1 MAFHI
6 KDPATDAAVR
16 KLAAER
22 GISLTA
28 AVREAVENELRRGRR
43 PLKEQIDEIVC
54 ALEQYPLTGLQADKA
69 FFDDICGE
77 PQEPVRGGN
86 QR

>member
-6 KDPATDAAVR
+6 EDPATDAAVR

-28 AVREAVENELRRGRR
+28 AVREAVENELKRSRR
-43 PLKEQIDEIVC
+43 PLKERVEEIISE
-54 ALEQYPLTGLQADKA
+54 LEQYPPTGLKADKA

-77 PQEPVRGGN
+77 PQEAVRGGN

>member
-28 AVREAVENELRRGRR
+28 AVREAVENELRRSQR
-43 PLKEQIDEIVC
+43 PLKERIDEIVQE
-54 ALEQYPLTGLQADKA
+54 LEQYPLTGLKADKA
-69 FFDDICGE
+69 FFDELSGDS
-77 PQEPVRGGN
+77 
-86 QR
+86 

>member
-16 KLAAER
+16 ELARRR

-28 AVREAVENELRRGRR
+28 AVREAVENELARNRRT
-43 PLKEQIDEIVC
+43 LKERIDDL
-54 ALEQYPLTGLQADKA
+54 AADYRRYPLTGLNADKA
-69 FFDDICGE
+69 FFDE
-77 PQEPVRGGN
+77 LSGN
-86 QR
+86 D

>member
-28 AVREAVENELRRGRR
+28 AVRLAVENELQRSRR
-43 PLKEQIDEIVC
+43 PLIERINEI
-54 ALEQYPLTGLQADKA
+54 AEEYRSYPLTGLKADKA
-69 FFDDICGE
+69 FFDELSGDE
-77 PQEPVRGGN
+77 
-86 QR
+86 

>member
-22 GISLTA
+22 GISLRA
-28 AVREAVENELRRGRR
+28 AVRQAVENELKRSRR
-43 PLKEQIDEIVC
+43 PLKERIDEIVRE
-54 ALEQYPLTGLQADKA
+54 LEQYPPTGLKADKA
-69 FFDDICGE
+69 FFDELSGD
-77 PQEPVRGGN
+77 P
-86 QR
+86 

>member
-28 AVREAVENELRRGRR
+28 AVREAVENELQRSRR
-43 PLKEQIDEIVC
+43 PLKERIDEI
-54 ALEQYPLTGLQADKA
+54 AEEYRSYPLTGLKADKA
-69 FFDDICGE
+69 FFDELSGDE
-77 PQEPVRGGN
+77 
-86 QR
+86 

>member
-16 KLAAER
+16 RLAAER

-28 AVREAVENELRRGRR
+28 AVREAVENELKRSRRS
-43 PLKEQIDEIVC
+43 LKERVDEL
-54 ALEQYPLTGLQADKA
+54 AKEYRSYPLSGLKADKA
-69 FFDDICGE
+69 FFDDLSGDT
-77 PQEPVRGGN
+77 
-86 QR
+86 

>member
-16 KLAAER
+16 RLAAER
-22 GISLTA
+22 GLSLTA

-43 PLKEQIDEIVC
+43 PLQERIDEL
-54 ALEQYPLTGLQADKA
+54 AKEYRSQPPSGLVADKA
-69 FFDDICGE
+69 FYDEICGDD
-77 PQEPVRGGN
+77 
-86 QR
+86 

>member
-28 AVREAVENELRRGRR
+28 AVREAVENELQRRRR
-43 PLKEQIDEIVC
+43 PLAERIDEITK
-54 ALEQYPLTGLQADKA
+54 EYRSYPLTGLKADKA
-69 FFDDICGE
+69 FFDELSGDE
-77 PQEPVRGGN
+77 
-86 QR
+86 

>member
-6 KDPATDAAVR
+6 RDPATDAAVR

-28 AVREAVENELRRGRR
+28 AVREAVENELKRSRR
-43 PLKEQIDEIVC
+43 PLIEVIDKITAEYRS
-54 ALEQYPLTGLQADKA
+54 YPLSGLKADKA
-69 FFDDICGE
+69 FFDELSGDE
-77 PQEPVRGGN
+77 
-86 QR
+86 

>member
-16 KLAAER
+16 RLAAER

-28 AVREAVENELRRGRR
+28 AVREAVENELKRRRR
-43 PLKEQIDEIVC
+43 PLEERIDEIIRR
-54 ALEQYPLTGLQADKA
+54 LEQYPRTGLKADKA
-69 FFDDICGE
+69 FFDELSGDT
-77 PQEPVRGGN
+77 
-86 QR
+86 

>member
-16 KLAAER
+16 RLAAER

-28 AVREAVENELRRGRR
+28 AVREAVENELKRRRR
-43 PLKEQIDEIVC
+43 PLIEEIDEI
-54 ALEQYPLTGLQADKA
+54 AAEYRSYPLTGLKADKA
-69 FFDDICGE
+69 FFDELSGDE
-77 PQEPVRGGN
+77 
-86 QR
+86 

>member
-22 GISLTA
+22 GLSLTA
-28 AVREAVENELRRGRR
+28 AVREAVENELKRRRR
-43 PLKEQIDEIVC
+43 PLKERIDEIVRE
-54 ALEQYPLTGLQADKA
+54 LEQYPLTGLKADKA
-69 FFDDICGE
+69 FFDELSGD
-77 PQEPVRGGN
+77 P
-86 QR
+86 

>member
-28 AVREAVENELRRGRR
+28 AVREAVENELKRQRR
-43 PLKEQIDEIVC
+43 PLKERIDEIVRE
-54 ALEQYPLTGLQADKA
+54 LEQYPLTGLKADKA
-69 FFDDICGE
+69 FFDELSGDS
-77 PQEPVRGGN
+77 
-86 QR
+86 

>member
-22 GISLTA
+22 GLSLTA
-28 AVREAVENELRRGRR
+28 AVREAVENELERSRR
-43 PLKEQIDEIVC
+43 PLKERIDEIVRE
-54 ALEQYPLTGLQADKA
+54 LEQYPLTGLKADKA
-69 FFDDICGE
+69 FFDELSGD
-77 PQEPVRGGN
+77 P
-86 QR
+86 

>member
-16 KLAAER
+16 ELARRR

-28 AVREAVENELRRGRR
+28 AVREAVEKELARDRR
-43 PLKEQIDEIVC
+43 PLKERIAELAED
-54 ALEQYPLTGLQADKA
+54 YRRHPFTGLQADKA
-69 FFDDICGE
+69 FFDE
-77 PQEPVRGGN
+77 LSGN
-86 QR
+86 D

>member
-28 AVREAVENELRRGRR
+28 AVREAVENELKRRRR
-43 PLKEQIDEIVC
+43 PLVERVDEIIER
-54 ALEQYPLTGLQADKA
+54 LEKYPRTGLTADKA
-69 FFDDICGE
+69 FFDELSGE
-77 PQEPVRGGN
+77 P
-86 QR
+86 

>member
-28 AVREAVENELRRGRR
+28 AVREAVENELQRRRR
-43 PLKEQIDEIVC
+43 PLIEVIDEIT
-54 ALEQYPLTGLQADKA
+54 AEYRSYPLSGLKADKA
-69 FFDDICGE
+69 FFDELSGDE
-77 PQEPVRGGN
+77 
-86 QR
+86 

>member
-22 GISLTA
+22 GVSLTA
-28 AVREAVENELRRGRR
+28 AVRLAVENELQRARR
-43 PLKEQIDEIVC
+43 PLKERVEEIISE
-54 ALEQYPLTGLQADKA
+54 LEQYPPTGLKADKA
-69 FFDDICGE
+69 FFDELSGD
-77 PQEPVRGGN
+77 P
-86 QR
+86 